1 MQSRHTAIDI
11 AKGLGIVLVVL
22 GHNPTVRNWGWPG
35 WMIFSFH
42 MPLFFMLSGLFL
54 RPSDGLARFAFLRF
68 HSILKPYAVV
78 AVALAMAKLL
88 ADGSGTT
95 APVEAAQR
103 LYGALQGTG
112 ATLTWTPMWYL
123 PHLFIASCASLLLL
137 KALAGRPRLV
147 MPLCTTLL
155 AVGVL
160 AIGRVPALP
169 WSVDL
174 LPVTVPFMLGGWHF
188 RERLF
193 AARFPCWAG
202 TAALAIFITLNL
214 AFDARMD
221 LNMRVYGHLLIST
234 VEAVCGIYL
243 VLALAFRLQRLAAVS
258 WAFSRLGS
266 ASLFILVFHH
276 PIQLKALTLLQ
287 AAGMAELQASALAV
301 AAGTLLPWLLWEAAR
316 RLPPLRWLL
325 LPAAQ
330 PGARPEISIARANI
344 GIRPTVSK

>member
-22 GHNPTVRNWGWPG
+22 GHNPTVGGWGWPG

-42 MPLFFMLSGLFL
+42 MPLFFVLSGLFL
-54 RPSDGLARFAFLRF
+54 RPSDDLGRFAVSRF
-68 HSILKPYAVV
+68 HSILKPYVV
-78 AVALAMAKLL
+78 ISLLIAMAKWLASLQGVVGPVDAVQLFGGLL
-88 ADGSGTT
+88 
-95 APVEAAQR
+95 
-103 LYGALQGTG
+103 YGTG
-112 ATLTWTPMWYL
+112 ATIMWTPMWYL
-123 PHLFIASCASLLLL
+123 PHLFIASCVSLVLL
-137 KALAGRPRLV
+137 KVMAGRPRLV
-147 MPLCTTLL
+147 LPLCAALL
-155 AVGVL
+155 AAGVL
-160 AIGRVPALP
+160 TIGRVPELP
-169 WSVDL
+169 WSADL
-174 LPVTVPFMLGGWHF
+174 LPVTVPFMLGGWHV

-193 AARFPCWAG
+193 AARFPGWAG
-202 TAALAIFITLNL
+202 AGALAIFVTLNL

-243 VLALAFRLQRLAAVS
+243 VLALAFRLQRLATVS
-258 WAFSRLGS
+258 RAFSRLGS

-276 PIQLKALTLLQ
+276 PIHLKALALLQ
-287 AAGMAELQASALAV
+287 AKGMAELQASALAV
-301 AAGTLLPWLLWEAAR
+301 AAGTLIPWLLWEVAR
-316 RLPPLRWLL
+316 RVPPMRWLL